1 MKKILNSEQIK
12 AFTLAVILVGFG
24 LAMFG
29 AYRYLDAALQ
39 LNNNIAQQI
48 QTAGEDISNLSNGE
62 AQLLMSADI
71 QRRELLQQQN
81 YSLIFAGVGL
91 ALVAAAWLAGD
102 FLAARRPKNVK
113 LNQL

>member
-1 MKKILNSEQIK
+1 
-12 AFTLAVILVGFG
+12 
-24 LAMFG
+24 
-29 AYRYLDAALQ
+29 
-39 LNNNIAQQI
+39 
-48 QTAGEDISNLSNGE
+48 
-62 AQLLMSADI
+62 MSADI